1 MKKIKLLAVFCLIA
15 LSVQVS
21 AKTTDLFNKEVPLTD
36 KERMA
41 VQKAKEWIEGNNYP
55 FRSGDKI
62 TYLYGQGQPVAVCA
76 PLQLCMIELGKN
88 ERVSENGIH
97 LGDSVR
103 WQISPSI
110 GADNK
115 TFLIIKPV
123 DVGLSTSLV
132 LVTDQGSYNI
142 KLISRLNDITPL
154 ITFHHPNAVA
164 NEWVSYFEKTD
175 DDRQKMREQK
185 EEEQEK
191 KRAKYLAQQK
201 LEEVAEKQRQ
211 LEIKQ
216 KQQELAVA
224 KQRLAEQMRYE
235 SEKREAR
242 LRQAEQQEEQR
253 YQNQQQQINQNQ
265 SYQNQSYKNQP
276 QVRQV
281 GYQSLNQSN
290 AATGKQS
297 NLANLDFNYSM
308 SECAQCPWK
317 PVRVYNNGSQTII
330 EMGAGMSQ
338 TEAPALLVMGD
349 SGQQLVNYRIK
360 GKSYIVDQVFNAAML
375 VAGVGKRQNKIVIMR
390 GGAES

>member
-1 MKKIKLLAVFCLIA
+1 MNKKIKLIAAFCLMA
-15 LSVQVS
+15 LSIQVS
-21 AKTTDLFNKEVPLTD
+21 AKTTDLFGKEVPLTN

-55 FRSGDKI
+55 FRAGEKI

-76 PLQLCMIELGKN
+76 PLQLCMVELGKN
-88 ERVSENGIH
+88 ERISKNGIH

-103 WQISPSI
+103 WQVSPSI

-142 KLISRLNDITPL
+142 KLISRLTDLTPL
-154 ITFHHPNAVA
+154 IAFHHANAVA
-164 NEWVSYFEKTD
+164 NEWVNYYEKLD
-175 DDRQKMREQK
+175 ADKKIALEK
-185 EEEQEK
+185 EEEDQA
-191 KRAKYLAQQK
+191 KRHAKYLAKQR
-201 LEEVAEKQRQ
+201 LEELAQKQNQ

-216 KQQELAVA
+216 KEQELALA
-224 KQRLAEQMRYE
+224 KQRLTEQRRYE
-235 SEKREAR
+235 AEKTEER
-242 LRQAEQQEEQR
+242 LRQAEQAEEQR
-253 YQNQQQQINQNQ
+253 FHNQQNNQRPQQQ
-265 SYQNQSYKNQP
+265 SRPKNVNYQ
-276 QVRQV
+276 R
-281 GYQSLNQSN
+281 SLNQAN
-290 AATGKQS
+290 ATGRQT

-308 SECAQCPWK
+308 SECARCPWR
-317 PVRVYNNGSQTII
+317 PLRVYNNGSQTII
-330 EMGAGMSQ
+330 EMNGMSQ
-338 TEAPALLVMGD
+338 TEAPALLVMGG

>member
-1 MKKIKLLAVFCLIA
+1 MNKIKLLAVLCLIA

-21 AKTTDLFNKEVPLTD
+21 AKTTDLFNKEVPLTN

-55 FRSGDKI
+55 FRTGEKI

-88 ERVSENGIH
+88 ERVSKNGIH

-103 WQISPSI
+103 WQVSPSI
-110 GADNK
+110 GAGNK

-142 KLISRLNDITPL
+142 KLISRLTDLTPL
-154 ITFHHPNAVA
+154 ISFHHANAVA
-164 NEWVSYFEKTD
+164 NEWVNYYDKLD
-175 DDRQKMREQK
+175 ADRK
-185 EEEQEK
+185 EAQEK
-191 KRAKYLAQQK
+191 REEDQAQKRAKYLAKQR
-201 LEEVAEKQRQ
+201 LEEIAKKQKQ

-216 KQQELAVA
+216 KQQELALA
-224 KQRLAEQMRYE
+224 KQRLAEQRRYE
-235 SEKREAR
+235 AEKTEAR
-242 LRQAEQQEEQR
+242 LRQAEQLEEQR
-253 YQNQQQQINQNQ
+253 FQNQQMMINQNRQNNQDPQQQ
-265 SYQNQSYKNQP
+265 SRLQSMNYQ
-276 QVRQV
+276 R
-281 GYQSLNQSN
+281 SLNQAN
-290 AATGKQS
+290 ATGRQK

-308 SECAQCPWK
+308 SECARCPWK

-330 EMGAGMSQ
+330 EMNGMSQ

-360 GKSYIVDQVFNAAML
+360 GKNYIVDQVFNAAML
-375 VAGVGKRQNKIVIMR
+375 VAGVGKRQNKIVIIR